1 MVLNAKFWSFPIH
14 IYQKQPFLMIILAV
28 RGRGKNLVI
37 DRNSIVKNEK
47 LKILTKTHVIY
58 LKRKLRTCKMQIQVE
73 KVWFVT
79 KKMEKNNFEK
89 KKFSKGGPFEVGT
102 VEKKIQFF
110 KFSKFFFEKWLQW
123 DVANIDRNKVMKFEL
138 ISSIHREITRD
149 NQPGGVF
156 LTPPPCRIGL
166 S

>member
-1 MVLNAKFWSFPIH
+1 MVLKAKFWSFPIH
-14 IYQKQPFLMIILAV
+14 TYQKQPFLMIILAV

-37 DRNSIVKNEK
+37 DRNSIVKNENFE
-47 LKILTKTHVIY
+47 IFTKTHVIY
-58 LKRKLRTCKMQIQVE
+58 IKRKLRTCKMQIQVE

-89 KKFSKGGPFEVGT
+89 KNFKGGTLWSRNGR
-102 VEKKIQFF
+102 KKKFPFF

-123 DVANIDRNKVMKFEL
+123 DVANVDRNKVMKFEL

-149 NQPGGVF
+149 HLPGGVRW
-156 LTPPPCRIGL
+156 TPPRVE
-166 S
+166 

>member
-1 MVLNAKFWSFPIH
+1 
-14 IYQKQPFLMIILAV
+14 MIILAV

-37 DRNSIVKNEK
+37 DRNSIVKNK
-47 LKILTKTHVIY
+47 NLKIFTKTHVIY
-58 LKRKLRTCKMQIQVE
+58 LKRTLRTCRMQIQVE
-73 KVWFVT
+73 KAWFVT
-79 KKMEKNNFEK
+79 KKWKKLILK
-89 KKFSKGGPFEVGT
+89 KKPERLK
-102 VEKKIQFF
+102 KKIPFF

-156 LTPPPCRIGL
+156 LTPPPHVE
-166 S
+166 